1 LKTAA
6 KEEEYHQEVMP
17 AVKSYRAQNPSLQ
30 IALATS
36 ILGLCKD
43 KTFEHYIYVNPKA
56 MDDDT
61 NHAWKARLMYTF
73 FTPFAVTL
81 SADTDTLCCS
91 SLDDLFEDTRADIA
105 CGTHHPKIFT
115 PVCFKLGSQV
125 RIMD

>member
-1 LKTAA
+1 VVIG
-6 KEEEYHQEVMP
+6 EVMP
-17 AVKSYRAQNPSLQ
+17 AVKSYRAQNPTLK

-36 ILGLCKD
+36 ILVPCED
-43 KTFEHYIYVNPKA
+43 KTFENYIYINPKA
-56 MDDDT
+56 MKK
-61 NHAWKARLMYTF
+61 NMSYKWRARLIYTL

-81 SADTDTLCCS
+81 FADTDTLCCS

-115 PVCFKLGSQV
+115 PVCVKLISQA